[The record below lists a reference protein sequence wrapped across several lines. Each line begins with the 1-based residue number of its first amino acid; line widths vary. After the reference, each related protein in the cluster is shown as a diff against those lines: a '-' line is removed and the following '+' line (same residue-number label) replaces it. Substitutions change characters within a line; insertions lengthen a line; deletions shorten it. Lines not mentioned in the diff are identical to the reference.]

1 MYVYLYV
8 YAHLYHIDIYVNYIY
23 IGGVGIWGLFWY
35 ARTPTLIIAWWVGER
50 QAFGLRKIVGSTY
63 FPYGNGRDWF
73 GTQGPKTGNDTW
85 TILAAGESGAC
96 FFFSNFSSLRFPKF
110 GPSDFQNADL
120 SGGFTVMCLRKFGTS
135 RFCQVLRGWSGLHA
149 WPKDPWGIARFVMCF
164 VWEESLMVFGTLE
177 QWKKCGCLVFLT
189 NHYNDPYYTGLGR
202 YKNRHKGVSIP
213 KTSKNT
219 HGKLTWLLKNGF
231 VVQRYLHLCVWW

>member
-23 IGGVGIWGLFWY
+23 ISGVGIWGLFWY

-96 FFFSNFSSLRFPKF
+96 FFFPIFLLSASLNLGPQISKMLIYQGGLLLRAFGNSEHPAFVRFFVGDLDYMHGRRTPEVSRVLWCVLFGRKAWWFLGHLSNEK
-110 GPSDFQNADL
+110 NA
-120 SGGFTVMCLRKFGTS
+120 V
-135 RFCQVLRGWSGLHA
+135 A
-149 WPKDPWGIARFVMCF
+149 
-164 VWEESLMVFGTLE
+164 
-177 QWKKCGCLVFLT
+177 
-189 NHYNDPYYTGLGR
+189 
-202 YKNRHKGVSIP
+202 
-213 KTSKNT
+213 
-219 HGKLTWLLKNGF
+219 
-231 VVQRYLHLCVWW
+231 